1 MVEIFL
7 LKDAAEFSQAMVDL
21 LSEKFKVMQDV
32 IQVKQETTDDFEEE

>member
-1 MVEIFL
+1 
-7 LKDAAEFSQAMVDL
+7 MVDL